1 MPHSDNPS
9 LPENPSALAT
19 SALKTVIGE
28 DLFATRL
35 DNQTAYSAT
44 AVNNAESGN
53 NENHL
58 ATTNTTIT
66 SDSLPSLA
74 LDANVEEVKVEE
86 INSYHSATV
95 DTTASDS
102 AAKHSV
108 LFDHQLLAAAP
119 EFAIVATSEPMNP
132 SDIAAAAAVDPPA
145 ALMPTEIE
153 AVESVANSWNATV
166 NPVNESVALPAT
178 LEAPSEEGAALLP
191 ETVITGTPIAIVPRA
206 SISMP
211 KLYVQ
216 VRHNEPIRGY
226 AAGEDLPLEVSLGQ
240 EASSWSFLHEFRS
253 LMRDFFFAGLSAVL
267 LVIFAVQP
275 VKVEGT
281 SMLPKLFDGERIF
294 INKFIY
300 QVDEIKRGDV
310 VVFWYPKNPNQ
321 SFIKRVIGIPGDE
334 VRFTNGRL
342 FINNKLV
349 PEPYLSANY
358 TKNPVPNR
366 YWVVEDH
373 HYFVMGDNRDASN
386 DSRAWGLVP
395 EKYIYGK
402 AFFRYWPLDRFGALQ
417 K

>member
-1 MPHSDNPS
+1 MQHSDKS
-9 LPENPSALAT
+9 VSPETPSAPAT

-28 DLFATRL
+28 DLFATHL
-35 DNQTAYSAT
+35 DNRTAYPTSNSNDNNT
-44 AVNNAESGN
+44 SNNNAANAN
-53 NENHL
+53 NYDLNNTL
-58 ATTNTTIT
+58 AATTSTPAT
-66 SDSLPSLA
+66 PPA
-74 LDANVEEVKVEE
+74 LTN
-86 INSYHSATV
+86 HSQ
-95 DTTASDS
+95 
-102 AAKHSV
+102 
-108 LFDHQLLAAAP
+108 LFDHQELARAP
-119 EFAIVATSEPMNP
+119 EFALYISASPVNDYSANNHLSNNGHLSNSVVANPAVADFSNSLSESA
-132 SDIAAAAAVDPPA
+132 SDKMADFTTNKQASPTPEHISAAA
-145 ALMPTEIE
+145 
-153 AVESVANSWNATV
+153 SN
-166 NPVNESVALPAT
+166 T
-178 LEAPSEEGAALLP
+178 LEEASVLLP
-191 ETVITGTPIAIVPRA
+191 ETVVTGTPIAVMPRS

-226 AAGEDLPLEVSLGQ
+226 AAGEDLPLEVNVGQ
-240 EASSWSFLHEFRS
+240 EASSWSFFYEFRS

-300 QVDEIKRGDV
+300 QVDEIQRGDV

-342 FINNKLV
+342 FINNKSV
-349 PEPYLSANY
+349 PEPYLSNTY

-402 AFFRYWPLDRFGALQ
+402 AFFRYWPLDRFGSLQ